1 LVGLPL
7 SDDVLQTQTP
17 DFIRM
22 PTPGE
27 VDPRTGLNRSII
39 DLLVRPQERNEY
51 RPPVKSRLLK
61 QRGQRLIRL
70 VDYQSL
76 LDYLHGLPDGADPA
90 NIVASNANR
99 AKAETALAA
108 AAK

>member
-1 LVGLPL
+1 V
-7 SDDVLQTQTP
+7 
-17 DFIRM
+17 F
-22 PTPGE
+22 
-27 VDPRTGLNRSII
+27 
-39 DLLVRPQERNEY
+39 DLLTRPQVRNDF

-76 LDYLHGLPDGADPA
+76 LDYLHGLPDGADPG

-99 AKAETALAA
+99 AKAEAALQ
-108 AAK
+108 AK